1 MRSRDAVQRIASA
14 TAPVFVDT
22 LRSGQHYEKRIKI
35 TGDRNATRK
44 RKPNTSSKSLNTA
57 VFSFILKVIATTTDE
72 HAMTNSYCCL
82 RKAFFVGSIRSA
94 LSPKGHTIPIVLV
107 HGMARFRFLL
117 SGFFVFYVP
126 DFPQNFGA

>member
-1 MRSRDAVQRIASA
+1 M
-14 TAPVFVDT
+14 FVDT

-44 RKPNTSSKSLNTA
+44 RKPNTSPKSLNTA